1 MALGALELREG
12 ELEREE
18 EEEGAGAVE
27 PRAAGAREELEPAE
41 RLPDPLEREL
51 PEMRDELDPPELA
64 RDPLEPPLDLPP
76 ELPPR
81 EMRCASTSIVGAAN
95 AITARARMPLNIN
108 LRRLNMGTL
117 SRSIQ
122 RPQRKKGHPA

>member
-1 MALGALELREG
+1 MALGELELRDG

-18 EEEGAGAVE
+18 DEE
-27 PRAAGAREELEPAE
+27 GAREELEPAE
-41 RLPDPLEREL
+41 RLLDPLEREL
-51 PEMRDELDPPELA
+51 PEMRDELEPPELA
-64 RDPLEPPLDLPP
+64 LELPPELPPELLP

-95 AITARARMPLNIN
+95 AITAKARMPLNIN